1 MPRNKRILYAI
12 ATVAWMALIFYLSS
26 IPDLKSSL
34 PSLADF
40 ILRKLAHFSEYAVL
54 YALLWK
60 TTEDVPK
67 RERIALIITFL
78 YAVSDEIHQGF
89 VHGRV
94 MSIIDVLIDACGGV
108 FGYAII
114 QKPPRRR

>member
-1 MPRNKRILYAI
+1 MLRRTRIAYIL
-12 ATVAWMALIFYLSS
+12 ATLIWMGFIFYLSS

-40 ILRKLAHFSEYAVL
+40 ILRKLAHFLEYAVL
-54 YALLWK
+54 YFLLWK

-67 RERIALIITFL
+67 RERIALALTIL
-78 YAVSDEIHQGF
+78 YAVSDEMHQGF

-94 MSIIDVLIDACGGV
+94 MSVIDVLIDTAGGV
-108 FGYAII
+108 FGYTAI
-114 QKPPRRR
+114 QKLPRRR